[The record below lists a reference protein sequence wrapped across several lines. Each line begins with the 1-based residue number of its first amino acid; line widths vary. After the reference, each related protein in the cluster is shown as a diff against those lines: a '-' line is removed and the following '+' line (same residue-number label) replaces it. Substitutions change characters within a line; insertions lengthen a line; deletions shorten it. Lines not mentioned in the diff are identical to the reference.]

1 MSIRVL
7 GERLFN
13 VNEISTMIPVRRE
26 SIYKYL
32 ISRKLIGVK
41 IAGQWYVSEG
51 NFKDFLHGKAQIEDK
66 KVKGI

>member
-26 SIYKYL
+26 SIYRYL

-41 IAGQWYVSEG
+41 IAAQWYVSEG
-51 NFKDFLHGKAQIEDK
+51 NLKDFIHGQVQNEDK
-66 KVKGI
+66 KAKGK